1 MVTVSLAHFIRNLD
15 FGDVK
20 GQPEV
25 VGKRALRGWSSALT
39 SFDEQMMG
47 ALPHELHLGS
57 VSLLFGGGIGLVY
70 TALRDKYLSYDT
82 IYE

>member
-15 FGDVK
+15 LGDVK

-25 VGKRALRGWSSALT
+25 VGTRALRGWSSALT
-39 SFDEQMMG
+39 SFYEQMVG

-57 VSLLFGGGIGLVY
+57 ISLLFGDVIGLFY
-70 TALRDKYLSYDT
+70 TALRDEYLRY
-82 IYE
+82 